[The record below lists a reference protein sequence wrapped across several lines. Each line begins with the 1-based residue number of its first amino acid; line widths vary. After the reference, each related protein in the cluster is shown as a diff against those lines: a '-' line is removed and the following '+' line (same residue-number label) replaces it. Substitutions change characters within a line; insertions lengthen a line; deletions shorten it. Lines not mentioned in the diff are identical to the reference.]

1 MRELPVL
8 ECRPAFR
15 SGAAAQY
22 PPTALSDQF
31 VIQVDEYRMEIPTI
45 ERVADV
51 SVTIRVRPFQH
62 VTGAELS
69 LVAMADFNFEAVV
82 Q

>member
-1 MRELPVL
+1 
-8 ECRPAFR
+8 
-15 SGAAAQY
+15 
-22 PPTALSDQF
+22 
-31 VIQVDEYRMEIPTI
+31 MEIPTI

-51 SVTIRVRPFQH
+51 SLTTRVRPFQH
-62 VTGAELS
+62 VPGAELS

>member
-1 MRELPVL
+1 MSTCLPVRCSSAVPGPCL
-8 ECRPAFR
+8 
-15 SGAAAQY
+15 
-22 PPTALSDQF
+22 PTALSDQF

-51 SVTIRVRPFQH
+51 SVTMRVRPFQH
-62 VTGAELS
+62 VPGAELS